1 MIEKPSLIQLY
12 NDIKLIAIER
22 KWCKNNEYVASI
34 TRSKE
39 MNCVRFKPT
48 LMSNRFRDNLSF
60 FGYIRTLEWLK
71 EIILFYHPE
80 WHSQGYKICISDKE
94 YSSQEKDKKRF
105 LEL

>member
-1 MIEKPSLIQLY
+1 MIEYSLKQLHE
-12 NDIKLIAIER
+12 DIKLIAHNR
-22 KWCKNNEYVASI
+22 KWCKNNEYVTSI

-39 MNCVRFKPT
+39 MNCVRFKPK
-48 LMSNRFRDNLSF
+48 LMSDKFRDNLSF

-80 WHSQGYKICISDKE
+80 WHNQGYKICISDNV